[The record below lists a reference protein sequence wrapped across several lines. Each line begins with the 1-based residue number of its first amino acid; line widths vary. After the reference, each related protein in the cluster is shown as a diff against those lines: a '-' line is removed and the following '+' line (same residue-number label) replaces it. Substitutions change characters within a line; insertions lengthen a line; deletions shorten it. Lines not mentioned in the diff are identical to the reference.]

1 MFGRKQRHNLSI
13 ESLVGRNTKVQGDI
27 DFSGGLHVDGVVQ
40 GTLTA
45 GADTDSQLSISQDGL
60 VEGTVDVPSVILNG
74 TVKGDVISRGRVE
87 LGATARV
94 IGNVYYNLIEMAIG
108 AEVNGKLI
116 HEPQVAHER
125 IAGTSEPVDDL
136 IEAHLES

>member
-13 ESLVGRNTKVQGDI
+13 ESLVGRNTKVQGDV

-40 GTLTA
+40 GNLTA
-45 GADTDSQLSISQDGL
+45 GADTDSRLSISQDGV

>member
-13 ESLVGRNTKVQGDI
+13 ESLVGRNTKVQGDV

-40 GTLTA
+40 GNLTA
-45 GADTDSQLSISQDGL
+45 GADTDSRLSISQDGV

-116 HEPQVAHER
+116 HEPQVAHEG